1 MMLRTFLC
9 GKIHRAT
16 VTDGSPDYEGSL
28 AVSVDLMEAAGLH
41 AGEKI
46 LVGVINTGARF
57 ETYLIP
63 APAGKGSIVLNG
75 ATAHLGKKGDLLTIM
90 AFAQLTPEQIKTHR
104 AKSVILG
111 SNNKIEKITEI
122 ATVNH

>member
-1 MMLRTFLC
+1 MLRTFLH

-16 VTDGSPDYEGSL
+16 VTDASVDYEGSL
-28 AVSVDLMEAAGLH
+28 GVSTDLMEAAGLR

-63 APAGKGSIVLNG
+63 APARKGSVILNG
-75 ATAHLGKKGDLLTIM
+75 ATAHLGKKGDQLTIM
-90 AFAQLTPEQIKTHR
+90 SFVQLTPDQLDAHR
-104 AKSVILG
+104 AKAVLLG
-111 SNNKIEKITEI
+111 PGNKISKISEVPTSP
-122 ATVNH
+122 V

>member
-1 MMLRTFLC
+1 MLRTFLC

-28 AVSVDLMEAAGLH
+28 GVSVDLIEAAGLRI
-41 AGEKI
+41 GEKI

-63 APAGKGSIVLNG
+63 APVGKGAIILNG

-90 AFAQLTPEQIKTHR
+90 AFAQLTPDEIKTHR
-104 AKSVILG
+104 AKAVLLG
-111 SNNKIEKITEI
+111 PNNKIEKISEI
-122 ATVNH
+122 PTANH

>member
-1 MMLRTFLC
+1 MLRTFLY

-16 VTDGSPDYEGSL
+16 VTDGSVDYEGSL
-28 AVSVDLMEAAGLH
+28 GVSTDLMEAAGLRS
-41 AGEKI
+41 GEKI

-63 APAGKGSIVLNG
+63 APAGQGTIVLNG

-90 AFAQLTPEQIKTHR
+90 AFAQLTPEQVKTHR
-104 AKSVILG
+104 AKSVLLG
-111 SNNKIEKITEI
+111 PGNKIEKTSEI
-122 ATVNH
+122 VP

>member
-1 MMLRTFLC
+1 MLRTFLY

-16 VTDGSPDYEGSL
+16 VTDGSVDYEGSL
-28 AVSVDLMEAAGLH
+28 GVSTDLMEAAGLRS
-41 AGEKI
+41 GEKI

-63 APAGKGSIVLNG
+63 APAGQGAIVLNG

-90 AFAQLTPEQIKTHR
+90 AFTQLTPEQVKTHR
-104 AKSVILG
+104 AKSVLLG
-111 SNNKIEKITEI
+111 PGNKIEKTSEI
-122 ATVNH
+122 VP

>member
-1 MMLRTFLC
+1 MLRTFLY

-16 VTDGSPDYEGSL
+16 VTDGSVDYEGSL
-28 AVSVDLMEAAGLH
+28 GVSTDLMEAAGLRP
-41 AGEKI
+41 GEKI

-63 APAGKGSIVLNG
+63 APAGHGAIVLNG

-90 AFAQLTPEQIKTHR
+90 AFAQLTPEQVKTHR
-104 AKSVILG
+104 AKSVLLG
-111 SNNKIEKITEI
+111 PGNKIEKTSEI
-122 ATVNH
+122 VP

>member
-1 MMLRTFLC
+1 MLRTFLY

-16 VTDGSPDYEGSL
+16 VTDGSVDYEGSL
-28 AVSVDLMEAAGLH
+28 GVSTDLMEAAGLRP
-41 AGEKI
+41 GEKI

-63 APAGKGSIVLNG
+63 APAGQGAIVLNG

-90 AFAQLTPEQIKTHR
+90 AFTQLTPEQVKTHR
-104 AKSVILG
+104 AKSVLLG
-111 SNNKIEKITEI
+111 PGNKIEKTSEI
-122 ATVNH
+122 VP

>member
-1 MMLRTFLC
+1 MLRTFLY

-16 VTDGSPDYEGSL
+16 VTDGSADYEGSL
-28 AVSVDLMEAAGLH
+28 GVSTDLMEAAGLRP
-41 AGEKI
+41 GEKI

-63 APAGKGSIVLNG
+63 APAGQGAIVLNG

-90 AFAQLTPEQIKTHR
+90 AFAQLTPEEVKNHR
-104 AKSVILG
+104 AKSVLLG
-111 SNNKIEKITEI
+111 PTNKIEKISEI
-122 ATVNH
+122 VP

>member
-1 MMLRTFLC
+1 MLRTFLC

-28 AVSVDLMEAAGLH
+28 GVSLDLIEAAGLRV
-41 AGEKI
+41 GEKI

-63 APAGKGSIVLNG
+63 APAGKGAIVLNG
-75 ATAHLGKKGDLLTIM
+75 ATAHLGKRGDLLTIM
-90 AFAQLTPEQIKTHR
+90 AFAQLTPDEIKTHR
-104 AKSVILG
+104 AKAVLLG
-111 SNNKIEKITEI
+111 PNNKIEKISEI
-122 ATVNH
+122 PAGNH

>member
-1 MMLRTFLC
+1 MIRTFLC

-28 AVSVDLMEAAGLH
+28 GVSVDLIEAAGLRV
-41 AGEKI
+41 GEKI

-63 APAGKGSIVLNG
+63 APAGKGAIILNG

-90 AFAQLTPEQIKTHR
+90 AFAQLTPDEIKTHR
-104 AKSVILG
+104 AKAVLLG
-111 SNNKIEKITEI
+111 HSNKIEKVSEITT
-122 ATVNH
+122 ANH

>member
-1 MMLRTFLC
+1 MLRTFLC

-16 VTDGSPDYEGSL
+16 VTDGSPDYEGSFG
-28 AVSVDLMEAAGLH
+28 VSVDLIEAAGLRV
-41 AGEKI
+41 GEKI

-63 APAGKGSIVLNG
+63 APAGKGAIVLNG

-90 AFAQLTPEQIKTHR
+90 AFAQLTPDEIKTHR
-104 AKSVILG
+104 AKAVLLG
-111 SNNKIEKITEI
+111 PSNKIEKVSEITT
-122 ATVNH
+122 ANH

>member
-1 MMLRTFLC
+1 MLRTFLY

-16 VTDGSPDYEGSL
+16 VTDGSVDYEGSL
-28 AVSVDLMEAAGLH
+28 GVSTDLMEAAGLRS
-41 AGEKI
+41 GEKI

-63 APAGKGSIVLNG
+63 APAGQGAIVLNG

-90 AFAQLTPEQIKTHR
+90 AFAQLTPEQVKTHR
-104 AKSVILG
+104 AKSVLLG
-111 SNNKIEKITEI
+111 PGNKIEKTSEI
-122 ATVNH
+122 VP

>member
-1 MMLRTFLC
+1 MLRTFLY

-16 VTDGSPDYEGSL
+16 VTDGSVDYEGSL
-28 AVSVDLMEAAGLH
+28 GVSTDLMEAAGLRP
-41 AGEKI
+41 GEKI

-63 APAGKGSIVLNG
+63 APAGQGAIVLNG

-90 AFAQLTPEQIKTHR
+90 AFAQLTPEQVKTHR
-104 AKSVILG
+104 AKSVLLG
-111 SNNKIEKITEI
+111 PENKIEKTSEI
-122 ATVNH
+122 VP

>member
-1 MMLRTFLC
+1 MLRTFLY

-28 AVSVDLMEAAGLH
+28 GVSVDLIEAAGLRV
-41 AGEKI
+41 GEKI

-63 APAGKGSIVLNG
+63 APAGKGAIVLNG

-90 AFAQLTPEQIKTHR
+90 AFAQLTPDEIKTHR
-104 AKSVILG
+104 AKAVLLG
-111 SNNKIEKITEI
+111 PNNIIERVSEI
-122 ATVNH
+122 PAANH

>member
-1 MMLRTFLC
+1 MLRTFLY

-16 VTDGSPDYEGSL
+16 VTDGSVDYEVSL
-28 AVSVDLMEAAGLH
+28 GVSTDLMEAAGLRP
-41 AGEKI
+41 GEKI

-63 APAGKGSIVLNG
+63 APAGQGAIILNG

-90 AFAQLTPEQIKTHR
+90 AFAQLTPEQVKTHR
-104 AKSVILG
+104 AKSVLLG
-111 SNNKIEKITEI
+111 PENKIEKTSEI
-122 ATVNH
+122 VP

>member
-1 MMLRTFLC
+1 MTMLRTFLY

-16 VTDGSPDYEGSL
+16 VTDGSVDYEGSL
-28 AVSVDLMEAAGLH
+28 GVSTDLMEAAGLRP
-41 AGEKI
+41 GEKI

-63 APAGKGSIVLNG
+63 APAGQGAIVLNG

-90 AFAQLTPEQIKTHR
+90 AFAQLTPEQVKTHR
-104 AKSVILG
+104 AKSVLLG
-111 SNNKIEKITEI
+111 PGNKIEKTSEI
-122 ATVNH
+122 VP

>member
-1 MMLRTFLC
+1 MLRTFLS

-28 AVSVDLMEAAGLH
+28 GVALDLLDAAGLRP
-41 AGEKI
+41 GEKV
-46 LVGVINTGARF
+46 LVGVINSGARF

-63 APAGKGSIVLNG
+63 APAGSGAIVLNG

-90 AFAQLTPEQIKTHR
+90 AFALLAPDQIKTHR
-104 AKSVILG
+104 AKSVLLRP
-111 SNNKIEKITEI
+111 NNQIEKISEI
-122 ATVNH
+122 TPISP

>member
-1 MMLRTFLC
+1 MLRTFLY

-16 VTDGSPDYEGSL
+16 VTDGSVDYEGSL
-28 AVSVDLMEAAGLH
+28 GVSTDLMEAAGLRP
-41 AGEKI
+41 GEKI

-63 APAGKGSIVLNG
+63 APAGQGAIILNG

-90 AFAQLTPEQIKTHR
+90 AFAQLTPEQVKTHR
-104 AKSVILG
+104 AKSVLLG
-111 SNNKIEKITEI
+111 PENKIEKTSEI
-122 ATVNH
+122 VP